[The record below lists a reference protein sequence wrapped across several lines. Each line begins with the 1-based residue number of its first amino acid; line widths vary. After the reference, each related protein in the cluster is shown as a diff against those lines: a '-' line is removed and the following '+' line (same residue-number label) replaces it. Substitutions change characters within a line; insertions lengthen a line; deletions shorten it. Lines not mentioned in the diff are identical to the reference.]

1 MTNYR
6 IIREAPNDPSQQRKY
21 LFNYWWWEL
30 KIFLAVVEAG
40 AAQGGAA
47 AKIKEGAKKGLKVA
61 EAGGKK
67 LMDDFKSISA
77 EVSGIFLHY
86 QTPNGFSNCLRRH
99 LTSNILEALI
109 GIFSFSFMRE
119 NFNLSHFPKNNQR
132 GIWSTNMGCHGHW
145 SNNVIGCYLYSILH
159 L

>member
-21 LFNYWWWEL
+21 LFTCCWWQL
-30 KIFLAVVEAG
+30 KIFLAVEAG

-77 EVSGIFLHY
+77 EVSGIF
-86 QTPNGFSNCLRRH
+86 
-99 LTSNILEALI
+99 
-109 GIFSFSFMRE
+109 
-119 NFNLSHFPKNNQR
+119 
-132 GIWSTNMGCHGHW
+132 
-145 SNNVIGCYLYSILH
+145 
-159 L
+159 